1 MSTPQL
7 MLLVVMLMGGLG
19 VIGSYAQGLIS
30 HPGSIKVLWGKISG
44 PFRTIYFISMLLS
57 ALGYFAFAY
66 YLLFRVDPAT
76 ALVTDTLGFEVF
88 FAAITGMLLFSSLW
102 MPFTYSYVDKPNK
115 GTWLMIR
122 VVLFLVALSSCA
134 LVWALLSLHDKTPPG
149 PYWVAVVGA
158 GYFALHTTMLDAFLW
173 PVLYR

>member
-1 MSTPQL
+1 
-7 MLLVVMLMGGLG
+7 
-19 VIGSYAQGLIS
+19 
-30 HPGSIKVLWGKISG
+30 
-44 PFRTIYFISMLLS
+44 MLLS

-66 YLLFRVDPAT
+66 YLLFRVDAAT
-76 ALVTDTLGFEVF
+76 ALVTNTLGFEVF

>member
-66 YLLFRVDPAT
+66 YLLFRVDAAT
-76 ALVTDTLGFEVF
+76 ALVTNTLGFEVF

-134 LVWALLSLHDKTPPG
+134 LVGALRSLHDKTPPG